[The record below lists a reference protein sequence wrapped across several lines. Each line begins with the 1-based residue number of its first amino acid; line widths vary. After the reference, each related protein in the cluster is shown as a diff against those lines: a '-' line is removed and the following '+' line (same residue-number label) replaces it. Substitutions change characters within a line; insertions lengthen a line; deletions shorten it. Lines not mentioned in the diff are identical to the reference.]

1 MNITLS
7 QLDGGLK
14 RILISFLIALT
25 MGVITGL
32 VYLNY
37 TTNYSSSGAIERFK
51 GNESETQSEE
61 FDIPETYAKNISEM
75 LITTHNH
82 VIGFSLIFLPLTIIF
97 FFNSVITGVLKNIL
111 IVEPFFSTVI
121 SFGSLWLVRFVS
133 SDFIY
138 LTIISAVLIYSSYF
152 IMAGVS
158 LYELIFTNSGKQN
171 SNSNS
176 LD

>member
-51 GNESETQSEE
+51 GNESETLSEE

-158 LYELIFTNSGKQN
+158 LYELIFTKSGKQN
-171 SNSNS
+171 NNSNS

>member
-7 QLDGGLK
+7 QLDDGLK

-51 GNESETQSEE
+51 GNESETLSEE

-158 LYELIFTNSGKQN
+158 LYELIFTKSGKQN
-171 SNSNS
+171 NKSNS